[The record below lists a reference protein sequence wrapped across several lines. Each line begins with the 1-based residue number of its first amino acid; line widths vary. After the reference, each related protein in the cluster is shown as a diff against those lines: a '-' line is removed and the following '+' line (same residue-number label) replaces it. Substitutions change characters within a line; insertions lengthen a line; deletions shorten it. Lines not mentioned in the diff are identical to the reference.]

1 MKKLGRKKI
10 NRYSPDFRRKVVS
23 SILEGQLG
31 VCQAATRYGISR
43 MSIYRW
49 LDALENNTDQLK
61 KQKSKGA
68 KAKEQSKKGDLSEE
82 VSRLQEALRMER
94 LRSQAYQE
102 MIKQAE
108 TYFNI
113 SIEKKSGSKQS
124 KK

>member
-1 MKKLGRKKI
+1 M
-10 NRYSPDFRRKVVS
+10 S